1 VYYLSNEGNT
11 AFLPAAWTD
20 IGPQD
25 PFVEQAQGRAV
36 ARVQDLLELVQL
48 VETTVKAIKPQS

>member
-20 IGPQD
+20 IGPKD

-48 VETTVKAIKPQS
+48 VETTVKAIKPQM